1 LRSSPIS
8 RDIAAAINDAAAA
21 LRDAGMVEDHASL
34 PLAKVRLES
43 MGILCRE
50 WVPEFRVV
58 LGGGER
64 IRLWEEMLAHY
75 RGAPR
80 ISGACVVL
88 LAMTFFAPIVTG
100 LGYGRFENMT
110 KLRDFILQSIGRGT
124 VLLWPVFPTTAP
136 KHGFAWKPNKG
147 PNYTMV
153 FNSLGFPAIAVP
165 VGISK
170 EGLPLSVQV
179 IGQPDEDETVL
190 AVASVLEKA
199 FGGWKRPPIA

>member
-1 LRSSPIS
+1 
-8 RDIAAAINDAAAA
+8 
-21 LRDAGMVEDHASL
+21 
-34 PLAKVRLES
+34 
-43 MGILCRE
+43 
-50 WVPEFRVV
+50 
-58 LGGGER
+58 
-64 IRLWEEMLAHY
+64 MLAHY

-80 ISGACVVL
+80 ISGGCVVL
-88 LAMTFFAPIVTG
+88 LAMTSFAPIVTG
-100 LGYGRFENMT
+100 LGYGRFENMRR
-110 KLRDFILQSIGRGT
+110 LRDFILQSLGHGS

-179 IGQPDEDETVL
+179 IGQPNEDETVL
-190 AVASVLEKA
+190 AVASVLARA
-199 FGGWKRPPIA
+199 FGGWGKPAIA